1 VQNVSAHNVALREL
15 KQIEGFHP
23 PIDVPI
29 FQQYS
34 SMIAEEIY
42 PMIDDNL
49 NQEPMDQHLYDDQ
62 ANDDSK
68 QSDGGNHKPNP
79 TCAWYDCPVVQN
91 VSAHNV
97 ALRELKQI

>member
-1 VQNVSAHNVALREL
+1 LFSESINSPLLV
-15 KQIEGFHP
+15 KEGFHP

-34 SMIAEEIY
+34 GMIAEEIY

-68 QSDGGNHKPNP
+68 QSD
-79 TCAWYDCPVVQN
+79 
-91 VSAHNV
+91 
-97 ALRELKQI
+97 